1 MNGFDWIIIAV
12 VVLSALAA
20 AAHGFLTEVISL
32 AGAIFGFIVAA
43 WQYWRV
49 APFYEPY
56 VKSSQLANA
65 AGFLTIVVVVSLLA
79 AIAGKISRWVMKEV
93 GMRWADRLLGG
104 AFGLVRG
111 LVMATVLVLV
121 ATSFVPDA
129 NWLQRSVLANHLSVS
144 ARVAAWAAPE
154 SVRSKFLD
162 GVTYLRKTRQDAL
175 AKNDK
180 TPAAPQRHD

>member
-1 MNGFDWIIIAV
+1 VNGFDWIIIAV
-12 VVLSALAA
+12 ILLSALAA
-20 AAHGFLTEVISL
+20 AAHGFLTEVFSL
-32 AGAIFGFIVAA
+32 AGTILGFILAA
-43 WQYWRV
+43 WQYWRI

-56 VKSSQLANA
+56 VRSPQLANA
-65 AGFLTIVVVVSLLA
+65 AGFLTIVLIISLLA
-79 AIAGKISRWVMKEV
+79 AIAGKISRWAMKEV
-93 GMRWADRLLGG
+93 GLRWADRMLGG

-129 NWLQRSVLANHLSVS
+129 YWLQRSVLANHLSVS

-154 SVRSKFLD
+154 SVRSRFLD
-162 GVTYLRKTRQDAL
+162 GVAYLRKARQDAL
-175 AKNDK
+175 AKIDK